1 MGLQVLMEVPSGIN
15 SDRLR
20 CGLVEDWRGLG

>member
-15 SDRLR
+15 SVRLR
-20 CGLVEDWRGLG
+20 YGLVEDWRGLG